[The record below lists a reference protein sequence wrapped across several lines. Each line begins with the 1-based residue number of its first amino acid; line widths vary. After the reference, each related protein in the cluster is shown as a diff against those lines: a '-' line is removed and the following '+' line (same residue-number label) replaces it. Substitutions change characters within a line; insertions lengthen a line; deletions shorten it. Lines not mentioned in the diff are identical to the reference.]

1 MPLFLQLDLMFP
13 VLLVLLHWYPTCV
26 HGTLQYIDFL
36 YLFLPKVMGTD
47 CATYFSCDDQ
57 NHPDMATESYHG
69 VRRTTE
75 MVQKPMADF
84 RQYSTNR
91 RPRDLGIFFFLSF
104 WLMEF

>member
-57 NHPDMATESYHG
+57 NHPEIWLLNLTMECDELLKWCRNQWLISGNIPPTEG
-69 VRRTTE
+69 LV
-75 MVQKPMADF
+75 
-84 RQYSTNR
+84 
-91 RPRDLGIFFFLSF
+91 I
-104 WLMEF
+104 